1 MGFKVERSGARLH
14 NFIPEIIP
22 KQRKRAERNLT
33 AAAAMLDDAIKDDL
47 NEPYP
52 RASKPGEHPHKRS
65 GRLQR
70 ETGARVN
77 LATLTL
83 EAFTSCTYYAKLVA
97 SGRLGVRA
105 SVERVRGLLNEI
117 MRRR

>member
-1 MGFKVERSGARLH
+1 MGFNVERSGARLH
-14 NFIPEIIP
+14 TILSEFVP

-33 AAAAMLDDAIKDDL
+33 DAAAMLDDAIKADL

-52 RASKPGEHPHKRS
+52 RASKPGEHPHRRT

-77 LATLTL
+77 LATLTV
-83 EAFTSCTYYAKLVA
+83 EAFTACTYYAKLVA

-117 MRRR
+117 IRRR